1 MNPTLQVLFSALA
14 YIGLKVLA
22 CAAILVIGWIIAK
35 VIGSLVDKGL
45 AKARFNHLAQRT
57 GMDRWTGR
65 YTPSGLVGK
74 LVYYALLLFTFQLAF
89 SVFGPNPISNLIDTV
104 ISWLPRL
111 IVACVILVV
120 AVAIANA
127 VFDVITNAL
136 SHFSYGR
143 AIGRIAQV
151 VIIAFGAIAALNQVG
166 VATTITMPVLV
177 AILATIA
184 GILIVGVGGGLI
196 APMRQRWERALNKVE
211 EESTRVTEHLK
222 TRAAEQR
229 AAEAA
234 GLAKDRGDTMVQSR
248 YPGETP
254 SDVKPS
260 AKEAADKLAEKAG
273 ALRDDMKSRPEL

>member
-1 MNPTLQVLFSALA
+1 MNPTVQVLLSALA
-14 YIGLKVLA
+14 YIALKVLA
-22 CAAILVIGWIIAK
+22 CAAILVVGWIIAK
-35 VIGSLVDKGL
+35 AIGSLVDKGL
-45 AKARFNHLAQRT
+45 ARARFNHLAQRT
-57 GMDRWTGR
+57 GMDRWTGK

-143 AIGRIAQV
+143 AVGRIAQV
-151 VIIAFGAIAALNQVG
+151 AIIAFGAIAALNQIG

-177 AILATIA
+177 AVLATIA

-196 APMRQRWERALNKVE
+196 APMRERWERALNKVE
-211 EESTRVTEHLK
+211 EEGTRVSEHLK

-229 AAEAA
+229 AADTAA
-234 GLAKDRGDTMVQSR
+234 LSKDRGDTMAQPK
-248 YPGETP
+248 YPGEKP

-260 AKEAADKLAEKAG
+260 AKEAADKLTEKAT
-273 ALRDDMKSRPEL
+273 ALRKDMQGPEL